1 MMNYLLLFFESDL
14 LVLLL
19 RYSNTKQGYKIM
31 LYCCLLSSEGRKEKK
46 RKEKKRSRIE
56 MSMQIVD
63 QAAMFG

>member
-1 MMNYLLLFFESDL
+1 
-14 LVLLL
+14 
-19 RYSNTKQGYKIM
+19 M
-31 LYCCLLSSEGRKEKK
+31 LYCCSLLSSEGRKEKK

>member
-1 MMNYLLLFFESDL
+1 
-14 LVLLL
+14 
-19 RYSNTKQGYKIM
+19 M
-31 LYCCLLSSEGRKEKK
+31 LYCCLLSSEGRREKK